1 MNAKFLKYISKSAP
15 VLLAVLFFAS
25 CSNLDESALKVDTDN
40 KVVYSETFATSVGKF
55 TEVSVTGNQK
65 WEYSAT
71 YGCMVIT
78 GFVDTNGDGVKEN
91 IENEDWLISP
101 EVDLSGLSAAK
112 LTFDHAGNY
121 FATVSNS
128 TTLWISEDY
137 KDGLPST
144 GTWTQLTITKDVT
157 NKDFTFVTPEIS
169 LTSYVGK
176 KVRIALKYNSTATKA
191 GTWEVKNF
199 AVKSGE
205 AVVEPVVDNGKG
217 TEASPYNVKGAIGN
231 QGVSAWVRGYV
242 VGYVWSGTNTS
253 YVFGADTCT
262 QATNILIGDTIGNLY
277 LSRCVAVQLPTG
289 AIRNAFNLPVNKSL
303 IGQKVTLYGSLESY
317 FGSGGLKNVTYGIR
331 PDGTDVGLKP
341 IDYESATF
349 YESFAASIGAF
360 TQYSVAGDQIWG
372 YSSTYKCMIM
382 NGYANSKRWVND
394 DWLISPAINLTS
406 ISKDKLVVN
415 FTMAGKYFYGSITNN
430 CSLYVSTDYVSG
442 NVSSATW
449 TKLTIPKYD
458 TSDNFTW
465 TQTGDIDIS
474 AYKGKSNVRFAI
486 QYLSDG
492 TTNGTGQLE
501 IKNFVVY

>member
-101 EVDLSGLSAAK
+101 EVDLNGLSAAK

-137 KDGLPST
+137 KEGLPST

-157 NKDFTFVTPEIS
+157 NSDFTFVTPEIS
-169 LTSYVGK
+169 LTSYAGK

-217 TEASPYNVKGAIGN
+217 TEASPYNVKGAISH
-231 QGVSAWVRGYV
+231 QGVSAWVKGYV

-262 QATNILIGDTIGNLY
+262 QATNILIGDTVGNLY

-289 AIRNAFNLPVNKSL
+289 AIRNAFNLPANKSL
-303 IGQKVTLYGSLESY
+303 IGQKITLYGSLESY
-317 FGSGGLKNVTYGIR
+317 FGSAGLKNVTYGIL
-331 PDGTDVGLKP
+331 PAGTAVGTKP
-341 IDYESATF
+341 VEPIYSETF
-349 YESFAASIGAF
+349 ASNSQGAF
-360 TQYSVAGDQIWG
+360 TIKNVTLPSAITSVWLT
-372 YSSTYKCMIM
+372 SSSYGMVATAFKTPTNYDAE
-382 NGYANSKRWVND
+382 G
-394 DWLISPAINLTS
+394 WLISPEIDLTNQATAKLKFDHAINFVTVANISNEMTVQISIDGGTS
-406 ISKDKLVVN
+406 
-415 FTMAGKYFYGSITNN
+415 
-430 CSLYVSTDYVSG
+430 
-442 NVSSATW
+442 W
-449 TKLTIPKYD
+449 TKLTVPTYPAG
-458 TSDNFTW
+458 TNW
-465 TQTGDIDIS
+465 TFVNSGEINLQ
-474 AYKGKSNVRFAI
+474 AYVGKKVKIAFK
-486 QYLSDG
+486 YLSTATKAG
-492 TTNGTGQLE
+492 TWE
-501 IKNFVVY
+501 VKNFIVYK